1 MHADH
6 EYLAAGYVLGGLS
19 AEEQELAETFNDS
32 DPEFREAVA
41 SFSDTMALLSESDE
55 PVAPSADTD
64 IAILGI
70 PGQGASAREEQQ
82 VTPNPVRTRR
92 ARITQIVFS
101 LAASTLVIVAAVLGA
116 MLFNQM
122 QQAQEM
128 EQSLTAA
135 EQERERMEQL
145 LGAPDLAAA
154 HAESAAGGTVTVSY
168 SMEAQMMHIVPH
180 DVPAPSSD
188 ESLQMWLIDEEGP
201 HSLGL
206 MSGEESEMLEAVDLA
221 EGVAFGVTIEPSG
234 GSPEPTDDPIIVA
247 EL

>member
-1 MHADH
+1 
-6 EYLAAGYVLGGLS
+6 
-19 AEEQELAETFNDS
+19 
-32 DPEFREAVA
+32 
-41 SFSDTMALLSESDE
+41 
-55 PVAPSADTD
+55 
-64 IAILGI
+64 
-70 PGQGASAREEQQ
+70 
-82 VTPNPVRTRR
+82 
-92 ARITQIVFS
+92 
-101 LAASTLVIVAAVLGA
+101 
-116 MLFNQM
+116 
-122 QQAQEM
+122 
-128 EQSLTAA
+128 
-135 EQERERMEQL
+135 MEQL